1 MILLLILK
9 SIKKFLI
16 SIIISLS
23 VKIEGMSH
31 TIGKFIS
38 NNVKGFRSS
47 EKRLKIFEYLKSNI
61 HHKGFVFLQEI
72 HSLKQYEKKWKDNF
86 KDPLFF
92 FTHGSTSSCG
102 VAIGFYGMKYLY
114 IIDKKSDKNGRI

>member
-1 MILLLILK
+1 
-9 SIKKFLI
+9 
-16 SIIISLS
+16 
-23 VKIEGMSH
+23 MSH

-47 EKRLKIFEYLKSNI
+47 KKRLKVFEYLKSNI
-61 HHKGFVFLQEI
+61 HHNGFVFLQEI

-92 FTHGSTSSCG
+92 FHTW
-102 VAIGFYGMKYLY
+102 
-114 IIDKKSDKNGRI
+114 

>member
-102 VAIGFYGMKYLY
+102 VAIGFCGMKYLY